1 MHLLRTTPGGFVD
14 DTAGVVRIDQRPAD
28 IVILSSADTTLSLL
42 ASVVPKLGGGFP
54 SVRLANVTFL
64 RQPASVDFYIDDVL
78 RHARVVVIDHLGGET
93 YWPYGIEQAIALA
106 DRTGQ
111 RLAMFSGDLQEDPNL
126 IAKSTVAPELCR
138 LWWRYLREGGPAN
151 AEGLLRSIAHHALG
165 VGDEPEPPRPLPA
178 AALYHPAQAS
188 PSLDDWRARWR
199 ESAPVVAILFYKAH
213 WQAANTA
220 VFDALADAL
229 ARVGLNP
236 LPIAVT
242 SLKDAM
248 SRAVVDTLCAD
259 ANVALVLNTTAFAA
273 GAPGAAE
280 PEALAGDAPVLQV
293 ILSGGNRDAWLA
305 DPHGLNARD
314 IAMHVALPE
323 VDGRIVTR
331 AVSFKGLAYRC
342 PHTEVDVV
350 RYQPDDERIA
360 FVAELSRRWC
370 RLRTLDNAEK
380 RVALV
385 LANYPASEGRIG
397 NGVGLDTPASV
408 LAVLAMLRDEGYR
421 VAELPGDGDA
431 LLARITEGVTNDP
444 STRALRPAFQS
455 YPLDDYLRRFAQ
467 LPDAVRRALNERWGP
482 PEADPT
488 LRQRRFAIAG
498 WRAGRVFV
506 GVQPSRS
513 RGGDDYA
520 NYHDADLVPPHAY
533 LAFYF
538 WLRDAFGIDA
548 IVHVGKHGNLEWL
561 PGKSVA
567 LSDACW
573 PDLILGPMPHLYPFI
588 VNDPGE
594 GSQAKRRAQAVI
606 VDHLMPPLTRAENYG
621 PLQDLERQVDEYY
634 DALMVDAR
642 RAKVL
647 RETILATIVEHR
659 LHEELSIARPDGRDA
674 EDALLTRVDAW
685 LCELKEAQIR
695 DGLHTFGSSPR
706 GRQRRDTLVALA
718 RFPAGDGRGG
728 HAGLIGALARDLA
741 LGDDF
746 DPLASD
752 WAAPWTGPRPD
763 ALRAVSGEP
772 WRHAGDTRERLELL
786 AGRLIERV
794 CGEGG
799 DADAHGDE
807 ASLSAHDARDGGE
820 FAADA
825 HGANGA
831 LASEASRR
839 VPDVNGAASAEALRD
854 APAPA
859 HGRAS
864 QSGTAA
870 GAMRRDIR
878 AAGRPP
884 ADRASFDGTALDP
897 AARRLTTV
905 DGEVAASVEPQ
916 AGPRQSTRAARGES
930 TAGAA
935 PASGATREAETPDA
949 ATRPDAS
956 TSVDLARAAAHWPH
970 AHAVLER
977 IARDVLPRLD
987 ACGDEELRQ
996 LRRGLEGRFVPPGP
1010 SGSPSRGRPDVLP
1023 TGRNFYSVDTR
1034 AVPTQAAWT
1043 IGLKSAQQLIERHL
1057 QEHGDYPRAVGLS
1070 VWGTA
1075 TMRTGGDDIAQAL
1088 ALLGVRPK
1096 WAPGSHR
1103 VTDFEILPI
1112 EIFDRPRIDV
1122 TLRVSGFF
1130 RDAFANVMHL
1140 FDAAVQAVA
1149 ELDEPEHLNPVR
1161 ARVRR
1166 EADALAAR
1174 GVPADE
1180 ARRRAGW
1187 RVFGARPGGYGA
1199 GLQALIDGRHWQ
1211 TDADLAH
1218 VYRTW
1223 GGYAYAQNSAGEA
1236 AHDAF
1241 GARLA
1246 TIDAVVQNQD
1256 NREHDILDSNDYYQF
1271 HGGMA
1276 AAVRHASGRQPSL
1289 YHGDHSNPA
1298 APRMNTL
1305 REEIARVI
1313 RSRVVNPKWIDG
1325 VKRHGYKGAA
1335 EIAATVDYLY
1345 GYDATARV
1353 IADHQYALVTDAYLH
1368 DPDTRAFLERHNP
1381 HALHGICERL
1391 VEAMQRGLWRE
1402 PGAHRDAIEGYLLES
1417 EQHLEG
1423 ARR

>member
-14 DTAGVVRIDQRPAD
+14 DAEGVIRIDQQPAD

-42 ASVVPKLGGGFP
+42 ASAVPCLGADFP

-93 YWPYGIEQAIALA
+93 YWPYGIEQVVALA
-106 DRTGQ
+106 ARNRQ
-111 RLAMFSGDLQEDPNL
+111 ALAMFSGDLQEDPNL
-126 IAKSTVAPELCR
+126 IAKSTVDGALCR
-138 LWWRYLREGGPAN
+138 QWWRYLREGGAQN
-151 AEGLLRSIAHHALG
+151 AQALLRSIAHHALG
-165 VGDEPEPPRPLPA
+165 VGAEPAPPRPLPA
-178 AALYHPAQAS
+178 AALYHPERAPA
-188 PSLDDWRARWR
+188 LIDDWQARWR
-199 ESAPVVAILFYKAH
+199 AGAPVVAILFYKAH

-220 VFDALADAL
+220 VFDALIDAL
-229 ARVGLNP
+229 EREGLNP
-236 LPIAVT
+236 LPIAIT
-242 SLKDAM
+242 SLKDAV
-248 SRAVVDTLCAD
+248 SRAVIDTLCAAHD
-259 ANVALVLNTTAFAA
+259 VALVLNTTAFAA
-273 GAPGAAE
+273 GALDDPD
-280 PEALAGDAPVLQV
+280 PPPLAGDAPVLQV
-293 ILSGGNRDAWLA
+293 ILSGGHRDAWLA
-305 DPHGLNARD
+305 DNHGLHSRD

-350 RYQPDDERIA
+350 RYQPDAERIG
-360 FVAELSRRWC
+360 FVAALSRRWC
-370 RLRTLDNAEK
+370 RLRTLAPADK
-380 RVALV
+380 RLALI
-385 LANYPASEGRIG
+385 LANYPMSEGRIG
-397 NGVGLDTPASV
+397 NGVGLDTPASA
-408 LAVLAMLRDEGYR
+408 LGVLAMLRDAGYR
-421 VAELPGDGDA
+421 VDALPADGDA
-431 LLARITEGVTNDP
+431 LIARLTEGVTNDP
-444 STRALRPAFQS
+444 AARTLRPAFQS
-455 YPLDDYLRRFAQ
+455 FALDDYLRIFAG
-467 LPDAVRRALNERWGP
+467 LPQPVREALDARWGP
-482 PEADPT
+482 PDADPT
-488 LRQRRFAIAG
+488 LRRGRFTIAG
-498 WRAGRVFV
+498 WRAGNVFV
-506 GVQPSRS
+506 GIQPSRS
-513 RGGDDYA
+513 RGDNDYA
-520 NYHDADLVPPHAY
+520 SYHDAELVPPHAY

-538 WLRDAFGIDA
+538 WLRHAFRIDA
-548 IVHVGKHGNLEWL
+548 VIHLGKHGNLEWL

-567 LSDACW
+567 LSNACW
-573 PDLILGPMPHLYPFI
+573 PDLILGPLPHLYPFI

-642 RAKVL
+642 RAKLL
-647 RETILATIVEHR
+647 RKTILATIVEHR
-659 LHEELSIARPDGRDA
+659 LHEELSIAPPSGQDA

-695 DGLHTFGSSPR
+695 DGLHTFGRSPR
-706 GRQRRDTLVALA
+706 GRQRRDTLLALA
-718 RFPAGDGRGG
+718 RFPTGDGKGAR
-728 HAGLIGALARDLA
+728 AGLIGALARDLA
-741 LGDDF
+741 LGDGF
-746 DPLASD
+746 DPLAAD
-752 WAAPWTGPRPD
+752 WAAPWTGPRPA
-763 ALRAVSGEP
+763 ALQAVSDAP

-786 AGRLIERV
+786 ATQWLARLCGTDER
-794 CGEGG
+794 
-799 DADAHGDE
+799 
-807 ASLSAHDARDGGE
+807 
-820 FAADA
+820 AADA
-825 HGANGA
+825 
-831 LASEASRR
+831 
-839 VPDVNGAASAEALRD
+839 ASAD
-854 APAPA
+854 AAD
-859 HGRAS
+859 
-864 QSGTAA
+864 T
-870 GAMRRDIR
+870 
-878 AAGRPP
+878 PP
-884 ADRASFDGTALDP
+884 AAPGADLDARGD
-897 AARRLTTV
+897 AARWP
-905 DGEVAASVEPQ
+905 D
-916 AGPRQSTRAARGES
+916 TRAVLDRL
-930 TAGAA
+930 AG
-935 PASGATREAETPDA
+935 T
-949 ATRPDAS
+949 
-956 TSVDLARAAAHWPH
+956 
-970 AHAVLER
+970 
-977 IARDVLPRLD
+977 ILPSLD
-987 ACGDEELRQ
+987 ACGDAELRQ

-1034 AVPTQAAWT
+1034 AVPTRAAWT

-1075 TMRTGGDDIAQAL
+1075 TMRTGGDDVAQAL

-1096 WAPGSHR
+1096 WAHGSHR

-1130 RDAFANVMHL
+1130 RDAFANLMHL

-1149 ELDEPEHLNPVR
+1149 ELDEPHALNPVR

-1166 EADALAAR
+1166 EQAALVAR
-1174 GVPADE
+1174 GMAADE

-1199 GLQALIDGRHWQ
+1199 GLQELIDQRQWR
-1211 TDADLAH
+1211 TDADLADA
-1218 VYRTW
+1218 YQAW

-1256 NREHDILDSNDYYQF
+1256 SREHDILDSNDYYQF
-1271 HGGMA
+1271 QGGMA
-1276 AAVRHASGRQPSL
+1276 AAVRHLSGQQPSL

-1313 RSRVVNPKWIDG
+1313 RSRVVNPKWLDG

-1353 IADHQYALVTDAYLH
+1353 IADHQYALVTDAYLN
-1368 DPDTRAFLERHNP
+1368 DAGTRAFLQQHNP

-1391 VEAMQRGLWRE
+1391 LEAMQRGLWQQ
-1402 PGAHRDAIEGYLLES
+1402 PGRYRDDVEAHLLAS

-1423 ARR
+1423 IRR